1 MNNFINKLKTLI
13 KNNIDI
19 IKPTLVLTVICI
31 VVTLA
36 LSLAN
41 TLTYKTIEKRTQETQ
56 KQAMSKV
63 LDGDY
68 TKKTENIDGNDVEY
82 YLTEKDGETV
92 GFIFT
97 VERKGYGGDISVMT
111 AVKNDGTVAAV
122 QIVSADNETVGLGQ
136 NVTKEAFY
144 GQFEGLGGNIT
155 VKKSGTANK
164 QNGEI
169 DAVTGATIS
178 SKAVT
183 DAVNTA
189 LEYAEQIIAKG
200 DFK

>member
-1 MNNFINKLKTLI
+1 MNNFIDKLKNFI
-13 KNNIDI
+13 KNNLDI
-19 IKPTLVLTVICI
+19 IKPTAVLTVICL

-41 TLTYKTIEKRTQETQ
+41 LVTAKKIEERAKQTQM
-56 KQAMSKV
+56 QAMSKV
-63 LDGDY
+63 LDGEY
-68 TKKTENIDGNDVEY
+68 TKLTENINGSDVEY

-92 GFIFT
+92 GLIFT
-97 VERKGYGGDISVMT
+97 VESKGYGGNISVMT
-111 AVKNDGTVAAV
+111 AIKTDGTVAAV
-122 QIVSADNETVGLGQ
+122 QIVSADNETVGLGK

-144 GQFEGLGGNIT
+144 NQFTGLSGDIT
-155 VKKSGTANK
+155 AKKFGTANK
-164 QNGEI
+164 QNNEI

-200 DFK
+200 DF

>member
-1 MNNFINKLKTLI
+1 MNNFIDKLKKFI
-13 KNNIDI
+13 KNNLDI
-19 IKPTLVLTVICI
+19 IKPTAVLTVICL

-36 LSLAN
+36 LSLTNLVTA
-41 TLTYKTIEKRTQETQ
+41 KKIEERAKQTQM
-56 KQAMSKV
+56 QAMTKV
-63 LDGDY
+63 LDGEY
-68 TKKTENIDGNDVEY
+68 TKLTDNINGSDVEY

-97 VERKGYGGDISVMT
+97 VESKGYGGNISVMT
-111 AVKNDGTVAAV
+111 AVKTDGFVAAV
-122 QIVSADNETVGLGQ
+122 QIVSADNETVGLGK

-144 GQFEGLGGNIT
+144 NQFTGLSGDIT
-155 VKKSGTANK
+155 AKKFGTANK
-164 QNGEI
+164 QNNEI

-200 DFK
+200 DF

>member
-1 MNNFINKLKTLI
+1 MNNFIDKLKKFI
-13 KNNIDI
+13 KNNLDI
-19 IKPTLVLTVICI
+19 IKPTAVLTVICL

-41 TLTYKTIEKRTQETQ
+41 LVTAKKIEERAKQTQM
-56 KQAMSKV
+56 QAMSKV
-63 LDGDY
+63 LDGEY
-68 TKKTENIDGNDVEY
+68 TKLTENINGSDIEY

-97 VERKGYGGDISVMT
+97 VESKGYGGNISVMT
-111 AVKNDGTVAAV
+111 AVKTDGTVAAV
-122 QIVSADNETVGLGQ
+122 QIVSADNETVGLGK

-144 GQFEGLGGNIT
+144 NQFTGLSGDIT
-155 VKKSGTANK
+155 AKKFGTANK
-164 QNGEI
+164 QNNEI

-178 SKAVT
+178 SRAVT

-200 DFK
+200 DF

>member
-1 MNNFINKLKTLI
+1 MNNFIEKLKIFI
-13 KNNIDI
+13 KNNLDI
-19 IKPTLVLTVICI
+19 IKPTAVLTVICL
-31 VVTLA
+31 VVTLT

-41 TLTYKTIEKRTQETQ
+41 LVTTKKIEERAKQTQM
-56 KQAMSKV
+56 QAMSKV
-63 LDGDY
+63 LDGEY
-68 TKKTENIDGNDVEY
+68 TKFTENINGSDVDY
-82 YLTEKDGETV
+82 YLTKKDGKTL

-97 VERKGYGGDISVMT
+97 VERKGYGGNISVMT
-111 AVKNDGTVAAV
+111 AVKTDGTVAAV
-122 QIVSADNETVGLGQ
+122 QIVSADNETVGLGK

-144 GQFEGLGGNIT
+144 HQFTGLSGDIT
-155 VKKSGTANK
+155 AKKFGTANK
-164 QNGEI
+164 QNNEI

-200 DFK
+200 DF